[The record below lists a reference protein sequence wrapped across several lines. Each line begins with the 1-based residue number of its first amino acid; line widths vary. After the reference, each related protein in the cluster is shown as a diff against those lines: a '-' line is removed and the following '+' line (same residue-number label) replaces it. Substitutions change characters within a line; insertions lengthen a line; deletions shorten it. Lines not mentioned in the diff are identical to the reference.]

1 MVNVHASGGKK
12 MLEAAKEALKHYETP
27 PLLIAVTI
35 LTSLS
40 QEDLYQL
47 GLDDLSQQVLKLAN
61 LSYECELDGVVC
73 ASTDTADIKERFG
86 NEFIT
91 VTPGIRPNE
100 SNLNDKS
107 RVSTPKQAIKNG
119 SDYLVI
125 GRPITGSSDPA
136 EALKN
141 IYKEIV

>member
-1 MVNVHASGGKK
+1 MFRRSPISH
-12 MLEAAKEALKHYETP
+12 
-27 PLLIAVTI
+27 
-35 LTSLS
+35 
-40 QEDLYQL
+40 
-47 GLDDLSQQVLKLAN
+47 QVLKLAN

-73 ASTDTADIKERFG
+73 ASTDSSAIKERFG

-100 SNLNDKS
+100 SNLNDQS

-125 GRPITGSSDPA
+125 GRPITGSNDPS
-136 EALKN
+136 EALRN
-141 IYKEIV
+141 IHKEIV